1 MTVRELIKILE
12 GLEQDMEITTRSYE
26 YGEETLNYVR
36 GLQHN
41 LVHIDVDEYIYLN
54 FIKERV

>member
-12 GLEQDMEITTRSYE
+12 GLEQDMEITTRSHE

-41 LVHIDVDEYIYLN
+41 LVYIDVEEYIYLN